1 MNDNIIIETSMTKS
15 EVIFLKSRLFVFCK
29 MHSKSK
35 SNMPTNMTIRKVHPG
50 TTLFVSNNTRS
61 KSI

>member
-1 MNDNIIIETSMTKS
+1 MTKS
-15 EVIFLKSRLFVFCK
+15 EVNFLKSRLFVFCK

-50 TTLFVSNNTRS
+50 ATLFVSNNTRS

>member
-1 MNDNIIIETSMTKS
+1 MNDIIIIETRGD
-15 EVIFLKSRLFVFCK
+15 FLKSRLFVFCK